1 MEYYN
6 SDGTLMN
13 LEERST
19 LQRNRRNKFL
29 FLYVDSMNP
38 VRWATYTEEMK
49 QQLIDYRQALLDVP
63 QQPGFPD
70 DIIWPIQP
78 EL

>member
-6 SDGTLMN
+6 SDGTSMT

-29 FLYVDSMNP
+29 YSYVDSINP
-38 VRWATYTEEMK
+38 VRWATYTELQK

-63 QQPGFPD
+63 QQEGFPD
-70 DIIWPIQP
+70 NIVWPEQP
-78 EL
+78 